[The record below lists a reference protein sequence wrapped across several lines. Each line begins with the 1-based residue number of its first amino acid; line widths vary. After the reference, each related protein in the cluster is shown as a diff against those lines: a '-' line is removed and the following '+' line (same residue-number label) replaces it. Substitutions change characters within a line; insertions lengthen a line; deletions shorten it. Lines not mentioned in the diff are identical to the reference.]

1 MPKTQELE
9 QVSSIGGLPQVI
21 DATIESEPDTKL
33 LEQIHI
39 LFYIHGNSRHIQN
52 INFVY
57 RRSFKEA
64 IARGRQF
71 CERMGWK
78 FIKVEPFLTNLED
91 REKRNS
97 GE

>member
-1 MPKTQELE
+1 MKTLE
-9 QVSSIGGLPQVI
+9 HPSIGGLPEVI
-21 DATIESEPDTKL
+21 DAEVHTEPDLTL
-33 LEQIHI
+33 LERLHV

-52 INFVY
+52 VNFIFHG
-57 RRSFKEA
+57 SFKEA

>member
-1 MPKTQELE
+1 MSKIQELE
-9 QVSSIGGLPQVI
+9 HIGGLPLDV
-21 DATIESEPDTKL
+21 DTEPIKNVGT
-33 LEQIHI
+33 LETLHV

-52 INFVY
+52 VNF
-57 RRSFKEA
+57 SFNGTFKEA

-78 FIKVEPFLTNLED
+78 FIKVEPFLTNLEE
-91 REKRNS
+91 REKRNM